1 MLLLSTLLVLLVS
14 TALGYY
20 FGGKQGAFGTFLTVL
35 FLFGL
40 PALMYVMQTASAEG
54 SILSYQKGF

>member
-1 MLLLSTLLVLLVS
+1 MLLLYIGILLLVS

-20 FGGKQGAFGTFLTVL
+20 FGAKQGAFGTFLTVF

-40 PALMYVMQTASAEG
+40 PALIYVIQNP
-54 SILSYQKGF
+54 

>member
-1 MLLLSTLLVLLVS
+1 MLLLITILFLFIS

-20 FGGKQGAFGTFLTVL
+20 FGGKKGAIGTFLTIL

-40 PALMYVMQTASAEG
+40 PSIIYMMQS
-54 SILSYQKGF
+54 S

>member
-1 MLLLSTLLVLLVS
+1 MLLPITLIVLFLS

-20 FGGKQGAFGTFLTVL
+20 FAGKKGAIGTFLTVL

-40 PALMYVMQTASAEG
+40 PALIYVMSVD
-54 SILSYQKGF
+54 

>member
-1 MLLLSTLLVLLVS
+1 MLFLMTIILLFIS

-20 FGGKQGAFGTFLTVL
+20 FGGKQGAVGTFLTIL

-40 PALMYVMQTASAEG
+40 PAIIYSVQS
-54 SILSYQKGF
+54 S

>member
-1 MLLLSTLLVLLVS
+1 MLLLVTIILLFIS

-20 FGGKQGAFGTFLTVL
+20 FGGKQGAIGTFLTIL

-40 PALMYVMQTASAEG
+40 PALVYVMQS
-54 SILSYQKGF
+54 S

>member
-1 MLLLSTLLVLLVS
+1 MLLLYTVIFLLVS

-20 FGGKQGAFGTFLTVL
+20 FGGKQGALGTFLTVL

-40 PALMYVMQTASAEG
+40 PALMYVMQTT
-54 SILSYQKGF
+54 

>member
-1 MLLLSTLLVLLVS
+1 MLLPITLFILFLS

-20 FGGKQGAFGTFLTVL
+20 FAGKQGAIGTFLTML

-40 PALMYVMQTASAEG
+40 PALIYVMQNP
-54 SILSYQKGF
+54 

>member
-1 MLLLSTLLVLLVS
+1 MLLLMTIILLSIS

-20 FGGKQGAFGTFLTVL
+20 FGGKQGAIGTFLTIL

-40 PALMYVMQTASAEG
+40 PALVYLLQS
-54 SILSYQKGF
+54 S

>member
-1 MLLLSTLLVLLVS
+1 MLLLITIILLFIS

-20 FGGKQGAFGTFLTVL
+20 FAGKQGAIGTFLTVL

-40 PALMYVMQTASAEG
+40 PVIIYMMQS
-54 SILSYQKGF
+54 S

>member
-1 MLLLSTLLVLLVS
+1 MLLLVTIILLLIF

-20 FGGKQGAFGTFLTVL
+20 FGGKQGAIGTFLTML

-40 PALMYVMQTASAEG
+40 PALIYMMQAS
-54 SILSYQKGF
+54 

>member
-1 MLLLSTLLVLLVS
+1 MLLLLTCIFLLIS

-20 FGGKQGAFGTFLTVL
+20 FGGIQGAIGTFLTLL

-40 PALMYVMQTASAEG
+40 PAIIYVIQST
-54 SILSYQKGF
+54 

>member
-1 MLLLSTLLVLLVS
+1 MLLLIS

-20 FGGKQGAFGTFLTVL
+20 FGGKQGAIGTFFTIL

-40 PALMYVMQTASAEG
+40 PVIIYMMQS
-54 SILSYQKGF
+54 S

>member
-1 MLLLSTLLVLLVS
+1 MLIFYTAIFLLVF

-20 FGGKQGAFGTFLTVL
+20 FGGKQGAFGTFLSVL

-40 PALMYVMQTASAEG
+40 PALIYILQTS
-54 SILSYQKGF
+54 

>member
-1 MLLLSTLLVLLVS
+1 MLLLTITILLLIS

-20 FGGKQGAFGTFLTVL
+20 FGGKQGAFGTFLTIL

-40 PALMYVMQTASAEG
+40 PTIVYVIQGT
-54 SILSYQKGF
+54 

>member
-1 MLLLSTLLVLLVS
+1 MLLLSTIILLFIA

-20 FGGKQGAFGTFLTVL
+20 FGGKQGAIGTFLTIL

-40 PALMYVMQTASAEG
+40 PAIIYLMQAS
-54 SILSYQKGF
+54 

>member
-1 MLLLSTLLVLLVS
+1 MLLLITFIILLLS

-20 FGGKQGAFGTFLTVL
+20 FGGKQGAIGTFLTVL

-40 PALMYVMQTASAEG
+40 PAIIYVMQS
-54 SILSYQKGF
+54 S

>member
-1 MLLLSTLLVLLVS
+1 MLLLMTIILLFIS

-20 FGGKQGAFGTFLTVL
+20 FGGKQGAIGTFLTIL

-40 PALMYVMQTASAEG
+40 P
-54 SILSYQKGF
+54 SILYIMQSS

>member
-1 MLLLSTLLVLLVS
+1 MLLLITITLLLIA

-20 FGGKQGAFGTFLTVL
+20 FGGKAGATGTFLTIL

-40 PALMYVMQTASAEG
+40 PAIIYMMQS
-54 SILSYQKGF
+54 S